1 MGDTAKKDTLV
12 TKELGILSELLWKES
27 IMPIELLP
35 ITIDTLEDTTILE
48 ETGIEDIIIT
58 EEEET
63 GDTLDIGP
71 KKSTGLTED
80 MLHTLMLVKSGIT
93 EEEAITMFI
102 ISEELMP
109 MSGLLENTTSLLEN
123 PSTMLEDSTKEPL
136 TILDVED
143 TLLPED

>member
-1 MGDTAKKDTLV
+1 
-12 TKELGILSELLWKES
+12 
-27 IMPIELLP
+27 MPIELLP
-35 ITIDTLEDTTILE
+35 ITIDTLKDTTILE

-58 EEEET
+58 EEEEI
-63 GDTLDIGP
+63 GDTLNIGP

-80 MLHTLMLVKSGIT
+80 MLLTLMLVKSGIT

-123 PSTMLEDSTKEPL
+123 PTTMLEDSTKEPL
-136 TILDVED
+136 TILDVEN